1 MYNKRFT
8 KKVARVRGIED
19 VVVVGAGYA
28 GLAAARAL
36 ARAGAGVRVLE
47 ARDRAGGRVHTVDH
61 DGLRVDEGGM
71 WIGPG
76 QTRIA
81 ALAREYGAT
90 TYPSHARGE
99 GLMVRDG
106 RLQRFAGT
114 LPPLQPHE
122 TAMVALA
129 MSRIERLAASI
140 DTDRPWIGER
150 ARRQDAQTLA
160 SALRTWIPLSR
171 TRRFVSAAIGTV
183 MAADPEELS
192 LRSFLAYVRAGGGL
206 ESLMAIEGGAQQ
218 DLFADGADVVARGI
232 AAELS
237 GRLVFGAAVRSIG
250 HDEGEVRIRCADS
263 TVHRARIAVVALP
276 PPLAGRITYDP
287 PMPPDRDQLTQ
298 RMPMGSVFKAHAVYT
313 EPFWRADGLSGEV
326 IDVDDPVSATLDVGQ
341 PDGPGLVAVL
351 VCGQAAR
358 DVAGRPGEERR
369 RCVVDKLTRAFGKR
383 AARPL
388 AVHERCWAAEPFS
401 LGGYGAVMPPG
412 VLTAFG
418 PALRQPVGRIHWAGT
433 ESATEWTG
441 YIEGAVRS
449 GERAAVETLSTLG
462 RSPAVTG

>member
-1 MYNKRFT
+1 
-8 KKVARVRGIED
+8 VRGIEGIED

-36 ARAGAGVRVLE
+36 GRAGAGVRVLE
-47 ARDRAGGRVHTVDH
+47 ARERVGGRVHTVDH

-76 QTRIA
+76 QARIA
-81 ALAREYGAT
+81 ALAGEYGAS

-99 GLMVRDG
+99 GLLVRDG
-106 RLQRFAGT
+106 KLKRFAGT

-129 MSRIERLAASI
+129 MSRIERLAASV
-140 DTDRPWIGER
+140 DTERPWVGEH
-150 ARRQDAQTLA
+150 AWRQDGKTLA
-160 SALRTWIPLSR
+160 SALRTWVPLPR

-192 LRSFLAYVRAGGGL
+192 LRGFLAYVRAGGSL

-218 DLFADGADVVARGI
+218 DLFAGGADAVARGI
-232 AAELS
+232 AAEL
-237 GRLVFGAAVRSIG
+237 GERLVLGSVVLSID
-250 HDEGEVRIRCADS
+250 HDEGGVRVRCADGG
-263 TVHRARIAVVALP
+263 VHRARMAVVALP
-276 PPLAGRITYDP
+276 PPLAGRIIYDP

-298 RMPMGSVFKAHAVYT
+298 RMPMGSVFKAHALYP

-326 IDVDDPVSATLDVGQ
+326 IDVDEPASALLDVGQ

-351 VCGQAAR
+351 VCGRAAR
-358 DVAGRPGEERR
+358 DVARRPAEARQRYVIG
-369 RCVVDKLTRAFGKR
+369 KLVRAFGSR
-383 AARPL
+383 AAPPV
-388 AVHERCWAAEPFS
+388 AVHERWWAAEPFS
-401 LGGYGAVMPPG
+401 LGGYSAVMSPG
-412 VLTAFG
+412 ALTAFG
-418 PALRQPVGRIHWAGT
+418 PALRRPVGRIHWAGT
-433 ESATEWTG
+433 ETATEWTG

-449 GERAAVETLSTLG
+449 GERAAAEVLTTLG
-462 RSPAVTG
+462 RSSAAVG